1 MMKRIIPLALVLVL
15 LVSVLPVTAFAAGG
29 TSRYDAIPV
38 VFEEPYTHT
47 WTADNDDQD
56 HYISFTMPS
65 RGLLV
70 MAVSYPVD
78 DGGDYGDMIFEI
90 YNQSGTCIW
99 RTTTDYESKE
109 EGLALAYLGLNAG
122 KFYMNII
129 PEFTVVSGEFQ
140 IAYALSYTAADDTYG
155 TEAEPNNSKTMADTM
170 TAGKEFI
177 GSIGENC
184 INLDSICDYWKY
196 SNTSAA
202 GYRVY
207 FPELEYFKPDGKI
220 SHEDSAGNITNID
233 LTKDVRQTSDGVYY
247 FDVKSTKGTNYLRL
261 ENDGGALVP
270 YTIWIEPF
278 ANETVKIT
286 KQPVSVA
293 VSEYQTARVS
303 VAATGDMLSYAWY
316 VKDYGSTEFT
326 LSSVVANEYS
336 VSMRDNTNCQQV
348 YCVITD
354 VYGNTAQSDTVTLS
368 MLKIKKNPK
377 EVLVAAG
384 ETAVVQLEAMGDG
397 LTYQWYAKNKGDT
410 EFTPAT
416 GFTESTYSVTMDASV
431 SGRQL
436 YCVVTDRFGNTAK
449 TTSVAIAIPEHI
461 RETGTCGDGVNWELT
476 YNGILTISGTGPM
489 QDYAT
494 EADRPWNAY
503 KYTVKTIIVKEG
515 VTTIGANAFKHCDN
529 AQTATLPNSVTSIG
543 ENAFAFCG
551 AIAEI
556 DLPDNLKII
565 GKNAFNVCKSITA
578 IHIPESVT
586 EIHYAAFSSCTS
598 LQEVNWPKNITV
610 ITERVFASC
619 DSLSLFVI
627 PDGVTTI
634 ENGAFLYTGNLRRV
648 VIPSSVTSIGRH
660 AFASCYKLSAV
671 YYGGTDRSA
680 ITIDQYNDELLEATW
695 HYGYDGGEL
704 FIPGDLDG
712 DGEITDWD
720 GVLLA
725 RHLAGWTVEIVD
737 LAAADVDGD
746 GEVTDWDGVVL
757 DRYLAGWNVTIG

>member
-1 MMKRIIPLALVLVL
+1 MKKVLSITLVLVL
-15 LVSVLPVTAFAAGG
+15 LLSVLPVTAFAAGG
-29 TSRYDAIPV
+29 TSRADAIPV
-38 VFEEPYTHT
+38 TFEETYTHT

-70 MAVSYPVD
+70 MAASYPVD

-99 RTTTDYESKE
+99 RTTTDYESKD

-129 PEFTVVSGEFQ
+129 PEFTVVSGEFE
-140 IAYALSYTAADDTYG
+140 IVYALTFAAADDTHG

-170 TAGKEFI
+170 TAGKEFV
-177 GSIGENC
+177 GSIGENS
-184 INLDSICDYWKY
+184 INPDSICDYWKY

-278 ANETVKIT
+278 KNEPLTIT
-286 KQPVSVA
+286 KQPESVGLA
-293 VSEYQTARVS
+293 NSQWVTVKVEASGEL
-303 VAATGDMLSYAWY
+303 LSYAWY
-316 VKDYGSTEFT
+316 VKNYGETEFT
-326 LSSVVANEYS
+326 QTSTYERTYHTVVND
-336 VSMRDNTNCQQV
+336 DNCYQQL

-354 VYGNTAQSDTVTLS
+354 AYGNTVKSDTISLYILTI
-368 MLKIKKNPK
+368 LKQP
-377 EVLVAAG
+377 EHTAAEIG
-384 ETAVVQLEAMGDG
+384 EKAVVQVEALGDG
-397 LTYQWYAKNKGDT
+397 LTYQWYTKNKADT
-410 EFTPAT
+410 TFALDPAAT
-416 GFTESTYSVTMDASV
+416 GNSYSFTMDAAQ
-431 SGRQL
+431 SGKKM
-436 YCVVTDRFGNTAK
+436 YCIITDRFGNTVQSNTVDAGIPDEVY
-449 TTSVAIAIPEHI
+449 TS
-461 RETGTCGDGVNWELT
+461 GTCGENVTWVLTYDGVLR
-476 YNGILTISGTGPM
+476 ISGTGPLA
-489 QDYAT
+489 DYTSTNAT
-494 EADRPWNAY
+494 PWYWGNVRIKSIVVEEGITAIGATAFGAC
-503 KYTVKTIIVKEG
+503 KNVVSVELPTTLKSIGRSAFFTCTSLTTIIIPEG
-515 VTTIGANAFKHCDN
+515 VTTIGESAFIYSGIQRIVIP
-529 AQTATLPNSVTSIG
+529 ASVTSIG
-543 ENAFAFCG
+543 NSAF
-551 AIAEI
+551 
-556 DLPDNLKII
+556 K
-565 GKNAFNVCKSITA
+565 
-578 IHIPESVT
+578 
-586 EIHYAAFSSCTS
+586 
-598 LQEVNWPKNITV
+598 
-610 ITERVFASC
+610 SC
-619 DSLSLFVI
+619 D
-627 PDGVTTI
+627 D
-634 ENGAFLYTGNLRRV
+634 LR
-648 VIPSSVTSIGRH
+648 T
-660 AFASCYKLSAV
+660 V

-680 ITIDQYNDELLEATW
+680 ITIGTNNDDLLSATW
-695 HYGYDGGEL
+695 RYGYDGGEL

-725 RHLAGWTVEIVD
+725 RYLAGWTVEIAD